1 MIWMIPAN
9 GKMYDHASAFQ
20 NWGFIDWRQNL
31 KFNVGDI
38 VFIYCTRPFKKVMFK
53 TIVDKESLSSE
64 EIVNDEE
71 YWFKKE
77 EYLKSLGGK
86 YARLRLVAQVDSEE
100 LTLAKLKMHGL
111 NAAPQKGVK
120 VSAELATYIDK
131 YMNDYYSVNI
141 FPESDD
147 TENALE
153 GAVHAVLVN
162 KYERSSVARQKCIQY
177 YGCKCLVCGFEFEKV
192 YGELGKNF
200 IHVHHLIPLNEIGEE
215 YIVDYKNDLIP
226 VCPNCHAM
234 LHREIDGE
242 RYSWQE
248 LRNKLN
254 K

>member
-20 NWGFIDWRQNL
+20 KWGFIDWRQNL

-38 VFIYCTRPFKKVMFK
+38 VYIYCTRPFKKVMFK
-53 TIVDKESLSSE
+53 TIVDKESLSGE

-71 YWFKKE
+71 YWFIKE

-100 LTLAKLKMHGL
+100 LTLVKLMTHGL

-120 VSAELATYIDK
+120 VSAALAAYIDK
-131 YMNDYYSVNI
+131 HMNDYNSANI

-147 TENALE
+147 AENAHE

-162 KYERSSVARQKCIQY
+162 KYERSSIARQKCIQY
-177 YGCKCLVCGFEFEKV
+177 YGCKCFVCGFEFEKV

-200 IHVHHLIPLNEIGEE
+200 IHVHHLIPLSEIGKE

-234 LHREIDGE
+234 LHLEIDGE

-248 LRNKLN
+248 LRNKLR